1 MGWINKS
8 MSRKLLAISIVI
20 SLVLFTIL
28 GSIIGSK
35 INTMMTENAKS
46 ELSYEATLIADNLN
60 LFFQKNGTV
69 VEQMATNPDAVEL
82 IGDVQKREE
91 KFTHPKFNNI
101 ISQLKSIE
109 STDSNIAATWL
120 AIVGSSDLLLSDPT
134 WQAKSDFVIT
144 KRPWFMQMEQ
154 NDALTFTSP
163 YVDAISGDLVI
174 TIVYPVKENGKLT
187 GATGMDLTI
196 GYIKDYLS
204 SFKVG
209 ESGYCV
215 LVSNDGTIVYDPDE
229 SLIMNQNITAMEG
242 NLGEIGKRM
251 IAGESGIG
259 EYSFN
264 GTDKY
269 MAFVPISTNGWSVGV
284 VIDKSETTAEV
295 RSFVSLISTIFILAT
310 IILVFIFYTVTSK
323 GIVSPIRRLTLLTD
337 ELAAGNLNID
347 IDIKSEDEVGH
358 LAKSMKALTAR
369 LSTYIDYIDEI
380 SSALDE
386 LGHGNLNIDLN
397 LDYSGEFAVIKESL
411 LKASSNFKDTLGD
424 IIQIANQV
432 ASGSDQVSSASQM
445 LAQATTEQASSLEEL
460 SATIDTISQQVT
472 QNAEDSINA
481 TNYVKTVGDAANDSQ
496 DKMSRMMSAIDE
508 INYKSSEIGKIIKTI
523 DDIAFQTN
531 ILALNAAVEAA
542 RAGSA
547 GKGFA
552 VVADEVRNLA
562 NKSSEAAKNTTI
574 LIEDSVK
581 AVQNGTHIAKETG
594 EVLSEVI
601 EGVNKTVELIAGIS
615 EASNSQAQAIEQAIE
630 GLEQIS
636 SVVHTNSATAE
647 ESSASSEELYAQ
659 SETLQRLTSKFKI

>member
-28 GSIIGSK
+28 GSIIGAR
-35 INTMMTENAKS
+35 INTMMTEQAKS

-69 VEQMATNPDAVEL
+69 VEQMATNPDAFEL
-82 IGDVQKREE
+82 LNDVKVRED
-91 KFTHPKFNNI
+91 KFKHPKFKNLVEQMKAIKATDGNI
-101 ISQLKSIE
+101 GL
-109 STDSNIAATWL
+109 AWL
-120 AIVGSSDLLLSDPT
+120 GIVGSSDLLLDDYT
-134 WQAKSDFVIT
+134 YQAAPDFPIT
-144 KRPWFMQMEQ
+144 QRPWFLQMEKT
-154 NDALTFTSP
+154 DGLTFTAP
-163 YVDAISGDLVI
+163 YLDSITNDLVI
-174 TIVYPVKENGKLT
+174 TIAYPIKNNGKII
-187 GATGMDLTI
+187 GNSAMDLTI
-196 GYIKDYLS
+196 GYIKEYLS

-209 ESGYCV
+209 DSGYCV
-215 LVSNDGTIVYDPDE
+215 LISSDGTIVYHPDE
-229 SLIMNQNITAMEG
+229 ERIMKENMTTMDGQ
-242 NLGEIGKRM
+242 LGEIGKRM
-251 IAGESGIG
+251 VAGENGIA
-259 EYSFN
+259 EYSFE

-269 MAFVPISTNGWSVGV
+269 VAFVPIAANGWSVGV
-284 VIDKSETTAEV
+284 MIDKSETTAAV
-295 RSFVSLISTIFILAT
+295 TSFLSLIIGIFVIATIF
-310 IILVFIFYTVTSK
+310 LVFIFYAVTSR
-323 GIVSPIRRLTLLTD
+323 GIVAPIRKLTALTD

-358 LAKSMKALTAR
+358 LAKSMQALTAR
-369 LSTYIDYIDEI
+369 LSSYIDYIQEI

-386 LGHGNLNIDLN
+386 LGHGNLNIDLS
-397 LDYSGEFAVIKESL
+397 LDYDGEFAIIKESL
-411 LKASSNFKDTLGD
+411 LKASSNFKDTLTD
-424 IIQIANQV
+424 IIHIANQV

-460 SATIDTISQQVT
+460 SATIDQISDQVG
-472 QNAEDSINA
+472 QNAADALNA
-481 TNYVKTVGDAANDSQ
+481 TQYVKTVGQAANTSQ
-496 DKMSRMMSAIDE
+496 DRMQLMMSAIDE

-581 AVQNGTHIAKETG
+581 AVQNGTSIARDTG

-601 EGVNKTVELIAGIS
+601 EGVNKTVELIEGIS
-615 EASNSQAQAIEQAIE
+615 EASNSQANAIEQAMQ